1 MRRFPTTLDWLGLFV
16 FHDKGFVDADTFAAP
31 GFFDF
36 HPVAVDGVDEIAAV
50 GTAVLDGVNGGG
62 KLFDYVAQTR
72 PAVGVGGG
80 LDGLLHGWDEL
91 GEGGFGGFGRA
102 GFGFGG
108 LGFAFGGF
116 AFGGLVVLL
125 A

>member
-1 MRRFPTTLDWLGLFV
+1 M
-16 FHDKGFVDADTFAAP
+16 
-31 GFFDF
+31 
-36 HPVAVDGVDEIAAV
+36 DEIAAV

-62 KLFDYVAQTR
+62 KLFDYVAQPR
-72 PAVGVGGG
+72 PAVGIGGG
-80 LDGLLHGWDEL
+80 LDGLLHGGDEL

-102 GFGFGG
+102 AFGFGG

-125 A
+125 ARFAWVEAGFAPFVLALPRFALLVWVFR